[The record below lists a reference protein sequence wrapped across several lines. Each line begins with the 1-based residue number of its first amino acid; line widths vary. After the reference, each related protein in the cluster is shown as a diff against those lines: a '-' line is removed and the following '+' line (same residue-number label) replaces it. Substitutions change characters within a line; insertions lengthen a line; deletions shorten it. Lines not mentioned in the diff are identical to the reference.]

1 MSGRVLFK
9 NVLFLV
15 CIKTLPRRGNC
26 NRQVEDGKRKRSR
39 NNRYSGVN
47 YTQTN
52 IEGVD
57 DDSDLDLDVLK
68 DSDSDDGMTAAPAAE
83 RRKYQRR
90 PKDDDDDGRRK
101 YKPRGQPAYGVAP
114 SYGGYAQTNVV
125 R

>member
-1 MSGRVLFK
+1 MSSLRNAVK
-9 NVLFLV
+9 
-15 CIKTLPRRGNC
+15 RRTHK
-26 NRQVEDGKRKRSR
+26 ERS
-39 NNRYSGVN
+39 
-47 YTQTN
+47 Q
-52 IEGVD
+52 
-57 DDSDLDLDVLK
+57 
-68 DSDSDDGMTAAPAAE
+68 AAE